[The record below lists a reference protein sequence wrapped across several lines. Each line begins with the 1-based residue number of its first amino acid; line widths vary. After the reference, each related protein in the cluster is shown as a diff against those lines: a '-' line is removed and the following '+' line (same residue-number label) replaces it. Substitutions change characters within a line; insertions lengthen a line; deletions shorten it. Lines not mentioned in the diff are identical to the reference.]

1 VDIARWVYVADTDAA
16 AKRDTEQGIV
26 RHISHFMGAGTSD
39 YLGNVSEKNRAE
51 GLTYDELAAT
61 TLLHGSPA
69 KPRSERIRPSRR
81 ASSGATPTPGR
92 SSRNGGP
99 GGGRERP

>member
-1 VDIARWVYVADTDAA
+1 MST
-16 AKRDTEQGIV
+16 
-26 RHISHFMGAGTSD
+26 GTSG

-69 KPRSERIRPSRR
+69 KPRSEDPSILPRLIRGYADSWAVISEWRARRRTGESKITTAWMRKPAAATSRPVS
-81 ASSGATPTPGR
+81 AP
-92 SSRNGGP
+92 
-99 GGGRERP
+99 